1 MDKSI
6 NLLKKWHISSPKKF
20 QSVSPLSDVTRLFS
34 IREKEIKIDPKQLD
48 FLKQLQ
54 QECINCLSIDPNGS
68 GRYFF
73 RAGNSILE
81 IFIFIEDDVVLVQ
94 PFLLYDDIHIKQDIQ
109 RIIHKEFIIYC
120 MLKKWGLQ

>member
-6 NLLKKWHISSPKKF
+6 QLLKRWHISSPKKF
-20 QSVSPLSDVTRLFS
+20 QCVSPLSDINRLFS
-34 IREKEIKIDPKQLD
+34 IREKEMKLLPNQLE

-54 QECINCLSIDPNGS
+54 QECVNCLSVDPNGS

-73 RAGNSILE
+73 RAGKSILE
-81 IFIFIEDDVVLVQ
+81 IFIFIEEDIVLVK
-94 PFLLYDDIHIKQDIQ
+94 PFLLYDEELIQQDIQ
-109 RIIHKEFIIYC
+109 RIIHKEHIIYS